1 MNELKQSITVKRY
14 PAELSLATLICLA
27 GALEG
32 TAVALVAER
41 HPRKWAIGLDY
52 RLYAP
57 VYTVCGLLIGLQ
69 YINST

>member
-1 MNELKQSITVKRY
+1 MGNDMQSVTVKKY

-27 GALEG
+27 GGAQA

-41 HPRKWAIGLDY
+41 HSHAWAIGLDY

-57 VYTVCGLLIGLQ
+57 LYT
-69 YINST
+69 

>member
-1 MNELKQSITVKRY
+1 MWIINSKLFVGTFMQSITVKSY

-27 GALEG
+27 GGAQA

-41 HPRKWAIGLDY
+41 HSQAWAIGWDY

-57 VYTVCGLLIGLQ
+57 LYTVC
-69 YINST
+69 